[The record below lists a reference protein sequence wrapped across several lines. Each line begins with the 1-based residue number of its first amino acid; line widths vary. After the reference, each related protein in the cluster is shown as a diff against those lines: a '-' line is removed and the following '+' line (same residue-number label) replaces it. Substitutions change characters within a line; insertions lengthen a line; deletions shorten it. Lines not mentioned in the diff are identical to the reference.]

1 MSHIENN
8 PFIHSQL
15 DLLMEAKLS
24 GDTTFI
30 NDWTN
35 RALRAYEATRHREI
49 WFQKKAI
56 KWDKM
61 IDVMGHVFD
70 KDDLAFLEYGRD

>member
-8 PFIHSQL
+8 PFVMGEL
-15 DLLMEAKLS
+15 DRLFEAKVEDDVDYLK
-24 GDTTFI
+24 
-30 NDWTN
+30 DWIG
-35 RALRAYEATRHREI
+35 RAIKAYEAVRHREI
-49 WFQKKAI
+49 EFQKKAI